1 VKPWKMISPDDI
13 DVVAPDG
20 SVRSSVK
27 GYFSGKQ
34 FIIDDMSVDVR
45 EGDEIRRTL
54 PNGREEAFVVTDPT
68 CYTEGH
74 FGPHYQ
80 VSVARRGVFEKHAG
94 GNYTINVSGNHSRV
108 NVGSVDNSTNTVEVH
123 GVDIAALAAELTKL
137 REAVVAKASL
147 PEQYVVIGAIASAEL
162 AAKEGDGRKASG
174 ALAMLG
180 SAGHWVLDTAKDIGA
195 KVAAEV
201 ISRQLGLPPG

>member
-1 VKPWKMISPDDI
+1 MKPWSIISPDDI

-34 FIIDDMSVDVR
+34 FVIDDMSVDVR
-45 EGDEIRRTL
+45 EGDEIRRSL

-68 CYTEGH
+68 CYTAGH

-80 VSVARRGVFEKHAG
+80 VAVTRRGIFDRNVG
-94 GNYTINVSGNHSRV
+94 GNYTINVSGNNSRV
-108 NVGSVDNSTNTVEVH
+108 NVGSTDNSSNTVEAS
-123 GVDIAALAAELTKL
+123 GVDVAALAAELTRL
-137 REAVVAKASL
+137 REAVAAKASL

-162 AAKEGDGRKASG
+162 AAQDGDGKKATG

-180 SAGHWVLDTAKDIGA
+180 SAGHWVLDTAKDIGT
-195 KVAAEV
+195 KIAAEV
-201 ISRQLGLPPG
+201 ISRQLGMPPG

>member
-1 VKPWKMISPDDI
+1 MLERIRPDYNGAQSMMQEHRTKSASSVLFQHDAYIHPDPTLRARDEPDPCRPEKGDPTVKPWSIISPDDI

-34 FIIDDMSVDVR
+34 FVIDDMSVDVR

-68 CYTEGH
+68 CYTAGH

-80 VSVARRGVFEKHAG
+80 VAVTRRGIFDKHVG
-94 GNYTINVSGNHSRV
+94 GNYTINVSGNNSRV
-108 NVGSVDNSTNTVEVH
+108 NVGSTDNSSNTVE
-123 GVDIAALAAELTKL
+123 A
-137 REAVVAKASL
+137 
-147 PEQYVVIGAIASAEL
+147 P
-162 AAKEGDGRKASG
+162 
-174 ALAMLG
+174 G
-180 SAGHWVLDTAKDIGA
+180 SM
-195 KVAAEV
+195 
-201 ISRQLGLPPG
+201 LPPWRQN